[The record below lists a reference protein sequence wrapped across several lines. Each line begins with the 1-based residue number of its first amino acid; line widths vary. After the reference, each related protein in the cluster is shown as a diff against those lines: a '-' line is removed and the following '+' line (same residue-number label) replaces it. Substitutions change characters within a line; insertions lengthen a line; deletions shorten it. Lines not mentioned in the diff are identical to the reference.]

1 MVEGSLEARWG
12 HMIMRVA
19 LRCCLKDAARRR
31 YALKMKKRLRGP
43 KVEPGERR
51 QDRED
56 FFRPL
61 YRTGC
66 DFGNSGGGIVKFLV
80 FGSLSDQRSKR
91 YPHYWHL

>member
-43 KVEPGERR
+43 KMEPGERR
-51 QDRED
+51 QDRRGL
-56 FFRPL
+56 F
-61 YRTGC
+61 
-66 DFGNSGGGIVKFLV
+66 
-80 FGSLSDQRSKR
+80 
-91 YPHYWHL
+91 